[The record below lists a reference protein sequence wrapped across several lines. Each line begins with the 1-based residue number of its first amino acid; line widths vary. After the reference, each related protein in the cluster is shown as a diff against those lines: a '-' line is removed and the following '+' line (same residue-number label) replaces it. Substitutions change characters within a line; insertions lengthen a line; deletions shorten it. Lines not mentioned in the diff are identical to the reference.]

1 LRTIPKVIH
10 IIWIGGDIPQRNRDC
25 IVTFPRLNPD
35 WEVNLWIDANQLLT
49 GERRRQISD
58 QNGAQGLGRV
68 SAAQWQEVAQV
79 LGKKGGDAATIR
91 YLEEYLNQ
99 RGETLRGMRA
109 TQVNSIINFCE
120 ENGIKLREVQRDLKM
135 GKNAAIYRRELVNRG
150 ANFGSASDI
159 LRIEILL
166 QYGGIYADTD
176 VSCVS
181 PLGDIVWGVS
191 RSLLQTN
198 KALFEAYA
206 SRNKDATP
214 AEYRDPGDLW
224 IGNNL
229 HLLVILQNTKL
240 VPADQ
245 GPKSWADLLD
255 PKWKGKIAFTDPA
268 NSGSAYAT
276 VTMLVDL
283 WGGGDAGWKKV
294 GELFRNLKVL
304 NRSSLVF
311 QGVGNGEYPLGISL
325 EYAGPLWASNGA
337 PVKVVYPSDGTT
349 ASMEGVGIVKGGPN
363 TDSAKAFVDYIN
375 RKDVRE
381 TILKATFRRPT
392 RGDLDLAK
400 LPGGLPPLSAVKLVK
415 YDEEGWTAKRTK
427 TMEQIKDVLQDSR

>member
-1 LRTIPKVIH
+1 MTISRLR
-10 IIWIGGDIPQRNRDC
+10 R
-25 IVTFPRLNPD
+25 
-35 WEVNLWIDANQLLT
+35 LLT
-49 GERRRQISD
+49 LASLVCALGTAGAAEAQKKLVVYTANESTLNDLVFGAFAKETGIQVDPVAAGSGVLMRR
-58 QNGAQGLGRV
+58 
-68 SAAQWQEVAQV
+68 
-79 LGKKGGDAATIR
+79 
-91 YLEEYLNQ
+91 
-99 RGETLRGMRA
+99 
-109 TQVNSIINFCE
+109 
-120 ENGIKLREVQRDLKM
+120 
-135 GKNAAIYRRELVNRG
+135 
-150 ANFGSASDI
+150 
-159 LRIEILL
+159 L
-166 QYGGIYADTD
+166 QAEKAR
-176 VSCVS
+176 
-181 PLGDIVWGVS
+181 PQGDIVWGVS

-240 VPADQ
+240 VPVDQ

-294 GELFRNLKVL
+294 GQLFKNMKVL